1 MASMVRTLLIVL
13 WTSIGVPLV
22 VLAQTTST
30 LSGRV
35 TDATTSAPLAG
46 ATIQLFLGDS
56 STIGGTTDASG
67 AFRLTDVPTGIH
79 SVRASFVG
87 YAAAEIAEVWVRR
100 GKEEVVSIALQRSVS
115 EIAEVEVRAS
125 APQRMN
131 TLSAHTLTVEQS
143 LRYPATFFDPARLAM
158 SFAGVASTNDQANHF
173 SVRGNGPASN
183 AWLLEGAEIV
193 NPNHLTN
200 AGTASD
206 YPTLSGG
213 GTTILSA
220 QMLGTSRLLM
230 GGLTAPYGNAL
241 GGLMDLQLRP
251 GITTRQAFT
260 VQAGLIGID
269 LSAEGPFRKGGKA
282 SYLINYRYST
292 LGLLSAMGVALGDEA
307 ITFQDLSF
315 NVNLPLGDRALLT
328 LFGMGGNSS
337 NRFDAKDSTEWEF
350 DKDSQNIDY
359 TAKVGAAGGTLRLAL
374 GNNAVWRTTA
384 VISENDQ
391 ERSASGPSGIAG
403 VDDFTRTAGLTE
415 RKLSLVSFVRGSSG
429 ARLTYQLGG
438 SAMERTVGKDVIVED
453 NIVAWLIR
461 PYAQLGYAFSDRLR
475 AEVGLAYST
484 YTANGSSIVEP
495 RASLQWEARAGRTFT
510 LFAGQRGQ
518 LPNVQLF
525 PTQPIIGLWNN
536 NDIGLTRSLDL
547 GLSYEHALRPHLIF
561 RTEVYHQ
568 QLEDVPEGDVRA
580 YRPPLNDDGNM
591 MNAWDQPLFLQ
602 LANTGTASNTGLE
615 VSLHHTFRKD
625 LFYEVN
631 ATLLDTR
638 YRSMAGQEL
647 ATRWNTSGMGNVVI
661 GREFAKEREGSK
673 RTWGVNGRANV
684 TGGQRT
690 TPIDTLL
697 SASTGTTVY
706 DVQRP
711 LSEMLATY
719 YRIDLRIYRKMERKG
734 HTGMWSLDLLNVTN
748 AQNEAYHYYDQRKG
762 EVVTKYQL
770 GLIPNLSYRI
780 EF

>member
-87 YAAAEIAEVWVRR
+87 YAAAEIAEVWVRL

-260 VQAGLIGID
+260 MQAGLIGID

-315 NVNLPLGDRALLT
+315 NVNLPIGDRALFT

-359 TAKVGAAGGTLRLAL
+359 TAKVGAAGGSFHLAL

-391 ERSASGPSGIAG
+391 ERVAEDLA
-403 VDDFTRTAGLTE
+403 TRREFVYIDKSSLRE
-415 RKLSLVSFVRGSSG
+415 RKLSVVSYVRGASG
-429 ARLTYQLGG
+429 ARFTYQVGG
-438 SAMERTVGKDVIVED
+438 SAMERTIQKDLGIAEEVIG
-453 NIVAWLIR
+453 WLIR
-461 PYAQLGYAFSDRLR
+461 PYAQGGFAITERLQ
-475 AEVGLAYST
+475 AEVGLAYSHFT
-484 YTANGSSIVEP
+484 FNGSEVVEP
-495 RASLQWEARAGRTFT
+495 RIGMRYGMRSGRSVRVS
-510 LFAGQRGQ
+510 AGQRGQ

-525 PTQPIIGLWNN
+525 PVGPLGDILDNGSVGMTRAQEVVLGYDHPFKPHLVLHAEAYVQRQLHVPVGEVVYFGPSSAAGASLVNGWDDFYFWQLADRGTAITKGVELSLDHTFHNNFFYQLNGTWLDATYTDN
-536 NDIGLTRSLDL
+536 NDKTYDS
-547 GLSYEHALRPHLIF
+547 
-561 RTEVYHQ
+561 
-568 QLEDVPEGDVRA
+568 
-580 YRPPLNDDGNM
+580 
-591 MNAWDQPLFLQ
+591 
-602 LANTGTASNTGLE
+602 
-615 VSLHHTFRKD
+615 
-625 LFYEVN
+625 
-631 ATLLDTR
+631 
-638 YRSMAGQEL
+638 
-647 ATRWNTSGMGNVVI
+647 RWNTTAMGNLVL
-661 GREFAKEREGSK
+661 GREFVKQKETSK
-673 RTWGVNGRANV
+673 RTWGVNGRVNM
-684 TGGQRT
+684 TGGQRY
-690 TPIDTLL
+690 TPLSDTLVAVPEPW
-697 SASTGTTVY
+697 SAQY
-706 DVQRP
+706 
-711 LSEMLATY
+711 ATY
-719 YRIDLRIYRKMERKG
+719 YRIDLRFYRKMERKG

-748 AQNEAYHYYDQRKG
+748 AQNEAYRYYDQRKG

-770 GLIPNLSYRI
+770 GLIPNLSYRV